1 MSSIENVHVL
11 PELLVPAARPARDFP
26 GTPGVQRRGQVVP
39 LHHRPAIAL
48 GGLCDRVQ
56 IDGQRQVAAIDAR
69 RASCFVDAAGVWT
82 DGEQA
87 RPAQLSP
94 IGLASSTSWD
104 SAVITGISDRVGWEA
119 AKAWEDGLDLP
130 AAPFLDHQANSRLVL
145 LDGRLGHQL
154 PTVVAVSE
162 TSVRWGAGATWDAA
176 AGRALYGTGWPT
188 DTSELALIECILAGA
203 HLGIAAV
210 NVGSALLT
218 VNNLSRISVQ
228 LTAC

>member
-1 MSSIENVHVL
+1 MSAIENVHAL
-11 PELLVPAARPARDFP
+11 PELLVPAARPARHDP
-26 GTPGVQRRGQVVP
+26 ATPVVQRHGQVVP

-56 IDGQRQVAAIDAR
+56 VNGQRQIAAVDTR
-69 RASCFVDAAGVWT
+69 GASCFVDAAAVWT
-82 DGEQA
+82 DGEHTH
-87 RPAQLSP
+87 PTQLAP
-94 IGLASSTSWD
+94 IGLASSSCRDT
-104 SAVITGISDRVGWEA
+104 ALITGISDRIGWEA

-130 AAPFLDHQANSRLVL
+130 TAPFLDHQANSRLVL

-176 AGRALYGTGWPT
+176 AGRAMYGTGWPT

-203 HLGIAAV
+203 RLGIAAV
-210 NVGSALLT
+210 DVGSALLT
-218 VNNLSRISVQ
+218 VNNLTRISVQ
-228 LTAC
+228 ITPR